1 MKLALRYLLPLTLAA
16 ATHAAE
22 KKVDPFAD
30 IVRPTEPLTP
40 EQERA
45 SFTVPPGFEV
55 QLVAAE
61 PDLRKPMNMA
71 WDSLGRL
78 WITESREYPF
88 PVRDFSAPMRDTV
101 RVLSD
106 FGPDGRARK
115 VEIFADGLNIPI
127 GLYPFRSPG
136 EGGKITQK
144 CIVWSIPNIWL
155 MEDVDGDGK
164 ADKRTPLFG
173 PLGWEKDTHG
183 NIASFRRG
191 NDGWLYGTHGFN
203 NHSIFKA
210 TDGSSIELTSGN
222 TWRIKLDGSR
232 VEQYTFG
239 QVNPFGLCWDE
250 RGNLYSADCHS
261 SPLYQLLRGGYYPSF
276 GKPHDGLGYAPV
288 TILHS
293 HGSTAICAPVVVQ
306 DPSWPAELQ
315 NHFFLGNVMTSRL
328 NHDAVT
334 WNGASSKGKEMPDFL
349 TTTDPWFRPMDLEW
363 GPDGALYVAD
373 FYNRIIG
380 HYEVP
385 LTHPGRD
392 RERGRIWRIVYRGA
406 DGKQQLL
413 NPALPQDM
421 EGLAKE
427 LGSSNPTRR
436 SLALNDIC
444 DRYGAKAWETL
455 AKISP
460 GENSFQK
467 IGIYWVYSR
476 IFDKRNINFS
486 RLNSDPDPLVR
497 THKLR
502 MDEERLGL
510 LYRQYEEVSK
520 LEASPENG
528 DKRTKIFGTALGLA
542 IQDRQLLKDNDA
554 IVRRVAAEALAA
566 FPLPDNF
573 RPLLDALKAA
583 AKDDDHLIYGLRVAL
598 RDHLRSPQVA
608 SKVSL
613 DGLSPEDLKAVLD
626 IMVAVPGEHTAL
638 LRLRLLEKV
647 EMPAAELAKQ
657 LPSIAR
663 EVPID
668 HLERIAEL
676 ARRKLSDDLTTQ
688 AALLTHIVGALDQRG
703 AKPGPVLTDWAGAIV
718 PRLLVSNAKPTW
730 TSTGTGP
737 SPWGA
742 QMRKASDGQDT
753 PVISSFPHGEPLT
766 GVLRSAPFALPDKL
780 RFYLC
785 GHDGPPGQPVGKKN
799 FVRLVDAADGKVL
812 REAAPPRN
820 DVAQRIE
827 WDLKEFAGHRGYFE
841 ATDGDTGKAYAW
853 LAFGRFKPEL
863 PELAMEEPDLNSQRR
878 QLGVELA
885 GRFRLAENVSRI
897 GGLLA
902 DAASDN
908 DTRAA
913 AASALIKLALPDGV
927 KQTVAVLRSAP
938 TSLQTVLARTLAS
951 TPEGSGALLTALA
964 DGQASLG
971 LLRDPALIN
980 ALKATAPAGG
990 TDTLVKLT
998 AKLPPA
1004 NAELDKLIADRRTAF
1019 ASGKGDISK
1028 GAQVFQTNC
1037 AVCHRLGT
1045 VGNLVGP
1052 QLDGVGSRGA
1062 DRIIE
1067 DVLDPNRNVD
1077 RAFRLSLITLKD
1089 GTVASGLIR
1098 REEGMQL
1105 VLADF
1110 TGKETTV
1117 PLAQITKREESET
1130 SLMPP
1135 AFGQIIPVGDFNDLI
1150 AFLVSQRP
1158 K

>member
-1 MKLALRYLLPLTLAA
+1 MKHALRYLLPLVAITAS
-16 ATHAAE
+16 AAE

-40 EQERA
+40 DQERA

-115 VEIFADGLNIPI
+115 VEVFADGLNIPI

-222 TWRIKLDGSR
+222 TWRIHLDGSR

-276 GKPHDGLGYAPV
+276 GKPHDGLGFAPV

-406 DGKQQLL
+406 DGKGQL
-413 NPALPQDM
+413 PATALPPDAA
-421 EGLAKE
+421 GLVKE
-427 LGSSNPTRR
+427 LGSTNPTRR
-436 SLALNDIC
+436 SLALNDLC
-444 DRYGAKAWETL
+444 DRIGKEAIPALQANVGLSAQAGPEPGFRRMGALWALQRLGGLDEKALLDALWDT
-455 AKISP
+455 
-460 GENSFQK
+460 NM
-467 IGIYWVYSR
+467 V
-476 IFDKRNINFS
+476 
-486 RLNSDPDPLVR
+486 VR
-497 THKLR
+497 THALR
-502 MDEERLGL
+502 IADARPTWSAE
-510 LYRQYEEVSK
+510 
-520 LEASPENG
+520 
-528 DKRTKIFGTALGLA
+528 LA
-542 IQDRQLLKDNDA
+542 KTVRSFLKDPDA
-554 IVRRVAAEALAA
+554 IVRRVAGEALGSHPSAENIGLLVTALNSAA
-566 FPLPDNF
+566 
-573 RPLLDALKAA
+573 R
-583 AKDDDHLIYGLRVAL
+583 DDDHLIYGLRVAIRDNL
-598 RDHLRSPQVA
+598 RVPEVA
-608 SKVSL
+608 AKVTL
-613 DGLSPEDLKAVLD
+613 DGLSAQDLRTMLD

-638 LRLRLLEKV
+638 LRLGLLEKV
-647 EMPAAELAKQ
+647 DLPAAELAKQ

-663 EVPID
+663 EIPYD
-668 HLERIAEL
+668 HLERVAGL

-703 AKPGPVLTDWAGAIV
+703 AKPGPILTEWAGAIV
-718 PRLLVSNAKPTW
+718 PQLLVSNAKPTW
-730 TSTGTGP
+730 ASTGTGP
-737 SPWGA
+737 SPWGT
-742 QMRKASDGQDT
+742 QVRKSADGQDA

-766 GVLRSAPFALPDKL
+766 GVLRSAPFALPEKL

-785 GHDGPPGQPVGKKN
+785 GHDGPPGGPVGKKN
-799 FVRLVDAADGKVL
+799 FVRLIDAADGKVL

-827 WDLKEFAGHRGYFE
+827 WDLAEFAGHRGYFE

-863 PELAMEEPDLNSQRR
+863 PELAMEEPGLNSQRR

-885 GRFRLAENVSRI
+885 GRFRLAENVARI

-913 AASALIKLALPDGV
+913 AASALLKLALPDGV

-951 TPEGSGALLTALA
+951 TPEGSGALLTAFT

-990 TDTLVKLT
+990 TDTLAKLT

-1028 GAQVFQTNC
+1028 GAQVFQNNC

-1098 REEGMQL
+1098 REEGKQL

-1135 AFGQIIPVGDFNDLI
+1135 AFGQIIPVADFNDLV

>member
-1 MKLALRYLLPLTLAA
+1 MNRFLLLPLVIA
-16 ATHAAE
+16 ATVHAAD

-30 IVRPTEPLTP
+30 IVRPTDPLTP

-45 SFTVPPGFEV
+45 TFTLPPGFEV

-88 PVRDFSAPMRDTV
+88 PVKDFSAPMRDTV
-101 RVLSD
+101 RILSD

-115 VEIFADGLNIPI
+115 VEIFADSLNVPI

-136 EGGKITQK
+136 ANGKVTQK

-155 MEDVDGDGK
+155 MEDTDGDGK
-164 ADKRTPLFG
+164 ADKRDVLFG

-183 NIASFRRG
+183 NLASFRRG

-203 NHSIFKA
+203 NHSVFKA
-210 TDGSSIELTSGN
+210 KDGSSIDLTSGN
-222 TWRIKLDGSR
+222 TWRVRTDGSR
-232 VEQYTFG
+232 VEQYTWG

-250 RGNLYSADCHS
+250 HGNLFSADCHS

-276 GKPHDGLGYAPV
+276 GKPNDGLGFAPV

-293 HGSTAICAPVVVQ
+293 HGSTAICAPVIVQ

-315 NHFFLGNVMTSRL
+315 DHFFLGNVMTSRL
-328 NHDAVT
+328 NHDAIT
-334 WNGASSKGKEMPDFL
+334 WHGSSSKGKEMPDFM

-406 DGKQQLL
+406 DGKKPL
-413 NPALPQDM
+413 PAAALPQDAA
-421 EGLAKE
+421 GLVKE
-427 LGSSNPTRR
+427 LGSTNPTRR
-436 SLALNDIC
+436 ALALNDLC
-444 DRYGAKAWETL
+444 DRIGKEAAPALHATL
-455 AKISP
+455 ARK
-460 GENSFQK
+460 ENPDQ
-467 IGIYWVYSR
+467 
-476 IFDKRNINFS
+476 
-486 RLNSDPDPLVR
+486 RLGALWALQRLGDLAENDLLGALADTDARVR
-497 THKLR
+497 THAVRVADARPQWSADL
-502 MDEERLGL
+502 
-510 LYRQYEEVSK
+510 
-520 LEASPENG
+520 
-528 DKRTKIFGTALGLA
+528 TKQVRAT
-542 IQDRQLLKDNDA
+542 LKDPDA
-554 IVRRVAAEALAA
+554 FVRRVAAEALGSHPSAED
-566 FPLPDNF
+566 FS
-573 RPLLDALKAA
+573 PLLDTLRAT
-583 AKDDDHLIYGLRVAL
+583 AKDDDHLQQSLRISL
-598 RDHLRSPQVA
+598 RDHLRVPEVA
-608 SKVSL
+608 AKVSL
-613 DGLSPEDLKAVLD
+613 EGLSADDLKTVLD
-626 IMVAVPGEHTAL
+626 VMLAVPGEHTAL
-638 LRLRLLEKV
+638 LRLALFEKV
-647 EMPAAELAKQ
+647 ELPAADLAKQ

-663 EVPID
+663 EIPYE
-668 HLERIAEL
+668 HLERVAEL

-688 AALLTHIVGALDQRG
+688 ASLLAHIVGALDQRG
-703 AKPGPVLTDWAGAIV
+703 AKPGPILTEWAGAIV
-718 PRLLVSNAKPTW
+718 PQLLASNAKPTW
-730 TSTGTGP
+730 ASTGTGP
-737 SPWGA
+737 NPWGT
-742 QMRKASDGQDT
+742 QMRKAADGQDT
-753 PVISSFPHGEPLT
+753 PVISSFPHGETLT
-766 GVLRSAPFALPDKL
+766 GVLRSAPFALPEKL

-785 GHDGPPGQPVGKKN
+785 GHDGTPGQPAGKKN
-799 FVRLVDAADGKVL
+799 FVRLIDAADGKVL

-863 PELAMEEPDLNSQRR
+863 PELAMEEPGTNNQRR
-878 QLGVELA
+878 LFGVELA
-885 GRFRLAENVSRI
+885 SRFRLDENVSRI
-897 GGLLA
+897 GALLS
-902 DAASDN
+902 DSTSDN
-908 DTRAA
+908 DTRAS
-913 AASALIKLALPDGV
+913 AASALLKLALPDGV
-927 KQTVAVLRSAP
+927 KQTIAVLRNAP
-938 TSLQTVLARTLAS
+938 TSLQTALARTLAS
-951 TPEGSGALLTALA
+951 TPEGSGALLTAFS

-980 ALKATAPAGG
+980 ALKATSPAAA
-990 TDTLVKLT
+990 TATLTKLI
-998 AKLPPA
+998 AKMPPA

-1019 ASGKGDISK
+1019 ASAKADAAK

-1117 PLAQITKREESET
+1117 PLAQVTKREESDT

-1135 AFGQIIPVGDFNDLI
+1135 AFGQVISPADFNDLI
-1150 AFLVSQRP
+1150 AFLVSQRVT